1 MIDGSGK
8 LAVIARS
15 IVARFDSDIW
25 SVEGSHLTTPKT
37 ERRIH
42 IKEYAGLRNILVVDV
57 ENNKVLTKSD
67 HVHTSTLATANVT
80 LNGRPLR
87 KDDGSLSY

>member
-25 SVEGSHLTTPKT
+25 SAEGSHRTTPKSVK
-37 ERRIH
+37 RIH
-42 IKEYAGLRNILVVDV
+42 IKVYAGLRNILVADV
-57 ENNKVLTKSD
+57 ENNKMLTKSD

-87 KDDGSLSY
+87 KEDGSLSY

>member
-1 MIDGSGK
+1 MILGSGK

-15 IVARFDSDIW
+15 IVARFDSEIW
-25 SVEGSHLTTPKT
+25 SAEGSHLTTPKT

-42 IKEYAGLRNILVVDV
+42 IKGYTEDRNMFVVGV
-57 ENNKVLTKSD
+57 KNNKMPTRSD

-80 LNGRPLR
+80 LNG
-87 KDDGSLSY
+87 